1 MKNINFSILDKNGQ
15 IIKTVYCS
23 EDVFDLYVKDAY
35 GYCFGI
41 HNQEKQYVENG
52 EVVDMPPK
60 PSEDYIFDYNSKQWV
75 IDLKGAERKALA
87 KRDQL
92 LSSGPDRV
100 NPMWWSSMTATEQSE
115 VSAYR
120 QSLLDITN
128 QSGYPMNIEWPE
140 IPSVFKG

>member
-1 MKNINFSILDKNGQ
+1 MKNFVIYTPSGQ
-15 IIKTVYCS
+15 ITRTGVC
-23 EDVFDLYVKDAY
+23 
-35 GYCFGI
+35 
-41 HNQEKQYVENG
+41 QEETIYLQASSGELLLEGVMSSQSMYVENG
-52 EVVDMPPK
+52 VLIDMPEP
-60 PSEDYIFDYNSKQWV
+60 PGEHFAFDYESKTWKPDVNAAIGQ
-75 IDLKGAERKALA
+75 ALT
-87 KRDQL
+87 RRNEL
-92 LSSGPDRV
+92 LSKGPDRV